1 MNILKVI
8 VGLLL
13 PMVLAAQRP
22 LLEFLNTGSTTLS
35 GHYSIVFSLHDH
47 DEAHRLKLSI
57 ASLSEG
63 HGAGRNA
70 EDASCRR
77 GQDEEADSAVRMVL
91 RA

>member
-22 LLEFLNTGSTTLS
+22 LSGFLNTGSTTLS
-35 GHYSIVFSLHDH
+35 GHHSTVFTLHDH
-47 DEAHRLKLSI
+47 KGSYRLKLSV
-57 ASLSEG
+57 APLSKDHE
-63 HGAGRNA
+63 AGRNT
-70 EDASCRR
+70 DDTYCRR
-77 GQDEEADSAVRMVL
+77 GQDVEAGSAMRRVL

>member
-22 LLEFLNTGSTTLS
+22 LSGFLNTGSTTLS
-35 GHYSIVFSLHDH
+35 GHYSIVFTLHDH

-57 ASLSEG
+57 APFSG
-63 HGAGRNA
+63 DHGAGRNA
-70 EDASCRR
+70 EAESCRR
-77 GQDEEADSAVRMVL
+77 GQDTEAESAVRRVF